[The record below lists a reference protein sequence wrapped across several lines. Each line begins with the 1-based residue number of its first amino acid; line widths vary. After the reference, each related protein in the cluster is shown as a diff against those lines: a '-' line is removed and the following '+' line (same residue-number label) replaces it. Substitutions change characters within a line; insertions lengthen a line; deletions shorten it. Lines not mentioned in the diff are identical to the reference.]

1 MVKTNRLKE
10 EIMKKLALAL
20 LTLASAVVFIGCG
33 TSAPAAIEFE
43 SDADLYSFQAVTAS
57 TLLSETFASALA
69 LPLADET
76 EEQPVVEEE
85 IDVLDK
91 YLAMME
97 TYLGETGAL
106 SVEPLVSDR
115 PEYQVMIVF
124 TTKTLA
130 GESIVYTLYWN
141 ETPFVEED
149 PIVTEDPEA
158 DPEQPTTET
167 QNQAF
172 GGRPEGFRFQDPED
186 ENVTALLEGL
196 LVIGETEVAL
206 EGKTIVNGD
215 VTVTLLRAYIDEA
228 NHVAVRYMSG
238 EDGDKQFFYTVV
250 ENGRLVN
257 RTAVKVMNQDGK
269 VFTQLMFLEGEARGR
284 YNFSIETV
292 ENVTTIHIN
301 YLLSEGTGRP
311 EQGNILITA
320 TYDEATGL
328 TSYEYV
334 VRPDN
339 MGPRGPRGMMPGGEF
354 TYHHEHDRGEGM
366 KRFPPEGNAF

>member
-1 MVKTNRLKE
+1 
-10 EIMKKLALAL
+10 MKKLALTL
-20 LTLASAVVFIGCG
+20 LFIVFAVVFVGCG
-33 TSAPAAIEFE
+33 TSSPAVIEFE

-57 TLLSETFASALA
+57 TLLSESFASALA

-76 EEQPVVEEE
+76 EEEPVVEEE

-106 SVEPLVSDR
+106 TVEPLVSDR

-141 ETPFVEED
+141 ETPFVEE
-149 PIVTEDPEA
+149 EPET
-158 DPEQPTTET
+158 DPEQPTTQT

-196 LVIGETEVAL
+196 LVIGETEIAL
-206 EGKTIVNGD
+206 EGKTIVNGE

-257 RTAVKVMNQDGK
+257 RTAVKVMNQNGK

-292 ENVTTIHIN
+292 DNVTTIHIN
-301 YLLSEGTGRP
+301 YMLSEGTGRP

-354 TYHHEHDRGEGM
+354 TYHHEHERGGGM
-366 KRFPPEGNAF
+366 NRIPPQGNRF

>member
-1 MVKTNRLKE
+1 
-10 EIMKKLALAL
+10 MKKLALTL
-20 LTLASAVVFIGCG
+20 LVIVFAVVFVGCG
-33 TSAPAAIEFE
+33 TSSPAVIEFE

-57 TLLSETFASALA
+57 TLLSESFASALA

-76 EEQPVVEEE
+76 EDEPVVEEE

-115 PEYQVMIVF
+115 PEFQVMIVF

-141 ETPFVEED
+141 ETPV
-149 PIVTEDPEA
+149 VAEDPETEE
-158 DPEQPTTET
+158 DQPTTET
-167 QNQAF
+167 QSQAF

-196 LVIGETEVAL
+196 LVIGETEIAL
-206 EGKTIVNGD
+206 EGKTIVNGG

-228 NHVAVRYMSG
+228 NHVAVRYMTA

-257 RTAVKVMNQDGK
+257 RTAVKVMNQNGK

-292 ENVTTIHIN
+292 DNVTKIHIN
-301 YLLSEGTGRP
+301 YMLSEGTGRP

-334 VRPDN
+334 VRPDR
-339 MGPRGPRGMMPGGEF
+339 MGPRGPQGMMPGGEF
-354 TYHHEHDRGEGM
+354 TYHHEHERGGGM
-366 KRFPPEGNAF
+366 NRIPPQGNRF